1 MCQIRKRR
9 NRLNSECFVFLL
21 FCDIS
26 IFFLN
31 RLYKKA
37 RQEPKKETTY
47 VVTKKYMAAKKMK
60 RPAGVKGRYK
70 VVDARM
76 KKDLKAQKA
85 KLKTQG
91 RGKKK
96 AKSK

>member
-1 MCQIRKRR
+1 MSNAIRSVGTIIV
-9 NRLNSECFVFLL
+9 LFVL
-21 FCDIS
+21 
-26 IFFLN
+26 

-37 RQEPKKETTY
+37 RREPKKEVTY
-47 VVTKKYMAAKKMK
+47 VVTKKHMAAKKMK
-60 RPAGVKGRYK
+60 RPAGVKGHYK

-91 RGKKK
+91 RKKNK
-96 AKSK
+96 GRKK